1 MKKIILVL
9 IAAATIFGTHSAN
22 AQGKFGADSA
32 ECIKYLSYYKEYFKQ
47 KNYAESLPNWRKAYT
62 ICPPTANQ
70 TMLIDGTTLM
80 RNLINKNKNNPEYR
94 NALIDTLM
102 TLHTTRAQYYPKYK
116 VTAYNNKALD
126 MINYVKDN
134 PQKLYDGCKEVI
146 GANGLD
152 TKPQVYLFLLNSAVE
167 LYQNGTIDAEVVIN
181 DYNSAQDAFAQM
193 EDSEALAD
201 IKNGV
206 ETVFISSKVASCE
219 NLLHLFTPR
228 YEASP
233 EDLTLAKN
241 IVKMMNSTEDCTD
254 NDLYL
259 AAVNTM
265 HKMEPSYAS
274 AYALFR
280 LYSSKD
286 DIENAI
292 KFMEEAI
299 AAPESDSLTDA
310 EYYYEL
316 AVACYKAG
324 NTVKAYDSALKA
336 AELDSNLAGKAY
348 MLCGTIWATL
358 SCGGGD
364 EIAKRAQ
371 FWVAVD
377 YMIKARNAD
386 ETLAETATENIR
398 QYSTY
403 YPQTAEAFMY
413 NITDGEAYTVSCG
426 GLRATTTVRTQK

>member
-9 IAAATIFGTHSAN
+9 IAAATIFGVNTAS

-32 ECIKYLSYYKEYFKQ
+32 ECIKYLSYYKEYYKQ
-47 KNYAESLPNWRKAYT
+47 KNYAEAIPNWRKAYT

-70 TMLIDGTTLM
+70 TMLIDGTTLV

-94 NALIDTLM
+94 SALIDTLM
-102 TLHTTRAQYYPKYK
+102 AIHTTRAQYYPKYK
-116 VTAYNNKALD
+116 ETAYNNKALD
-126 MINYVKDN
+126 MINYIKND
-134 PQKLYDGCKEVI
+134 PQRLYDGCKEVI
-146 GANGLD
+146 EVNGIKA
-152 TKPQVYLFLLNSAVE
+152 KPQVFLFLLNSAVE
-167 LYQNGTIDAEVVIN
+167 LYQEGKIDAETVIN

-193 EDSEALAD
+193 EQSEALNE
-201 IKNGV
+201 IKTGV
-206 ETVFISSKVASCE
+206 ETVFIASKVASCE
-219 NLLHLFTPR
+219 NLLTLFTPR
-228 YEASP
+228 YEAAP

-265 HKMEPSYAS
+265 YKLEPSYAS

-286 DIENAI
+286 DMANAI

-299 AAPESDSLTDA
+299 ASEESDALTDA
-310 EYYYEL
+310 QYYYEL
-316 AVACYKAG
+316 AVACYKGG
-324 NTVKAYDSALKA
+324 NSPKAYEAALKA
-336 AELDSNLAGKAY
+336 VELDSTLAGKAY

-358 SCGGGD
+358 SCGGN
-364 EIAKRAQ
+364 EIEKRAQ

-377 YMIKARNAD
+377 YMNKAKSAD
-386 ETLAETATENIR
+386 ETLAEAATDNIR
-398 QYSTY
+398 QYSAY

-426 GLRATTTVRTQK
+426 GLRASTTVRTQK

>member
-1 MKKIILVL
+1 MKRIILVF
-9 IAAATIFGTHSAN
+9 IAAATIFGVNTAK

-32 ECIKYLSYYKEYFKQ
+32 ECIKYLSYYKEYYKQ
-47 KNYAESLPNWRKAYT
+47 KNYDEAIPNWRKAYT

-70 TMLIDGTTLM
+70 TMLIDGTTLI
-80 RNLINKNKNNPEYR
+80 RNLIRKNNKNVEYR
-94 NALIDTLM
+94 NALIDTLL
-102 TLHTTRAQYYPKYK
+102 TIHTTRAQYYPKYK
-116 VTAYNNKALD
+116 VTSYNNMALD
-126 MINYVKDN
+126 MINYIKND
-134 PQKLYDGCKEVI
+134 PQRLYEGCKEVI
-146 GANGLD
+146 GVNGIE

-167 LYQNGTIDAEVVIN
+167 LYQNGKIDAETVIN

-193 EDSEALAD
+193 EQSEALNE
-201 IKNGV
+201 IKTGV
-206 ETVFISSKVASCE
+206 ETVFISSKVASCD
-219 NLLHLFTPR
+219 NLLTLFTPR
-228 YEASP
+228 YEQAP

-265 HKMEPSYAS
+265 YKLEPSYAS

-286 DIENAI
+286 DMENAI

-299 AAPESDSLTDA
+299 AAPESDALTDA
-310 EYYYEL
+310 QYYYEL
-316 AVACYKAG
+316 AVTCYKGG
-324 NTVKAYDSALKA
+324 NSVKAYEAALKA
-336 AELDSNLAGKAY
+336 VELDSTLAGKAY

-358 SCGGGD
+358 SCGGN
-364 EIAKRAQ
+364 EIEKRSQ

-377 YMIKARNAD
+377 YMNKAKAAD
-386 ETLAETATENIR
+386 ETLAETANNNIR
-398 QYSTY
+398 QYSAY

-426 GLRATTTVRTQK
+426 GLRASTTVRTQK